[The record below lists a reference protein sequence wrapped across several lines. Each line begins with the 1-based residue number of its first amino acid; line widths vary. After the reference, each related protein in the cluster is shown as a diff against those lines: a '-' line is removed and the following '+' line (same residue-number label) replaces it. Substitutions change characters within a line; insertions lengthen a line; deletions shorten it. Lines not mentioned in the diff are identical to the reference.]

1 MQAFV
6 AGFCAQIFPVE
17 PQRSCLLHDVVY
29 RFGQRAGEGFNH
41 HLRQRCSGDIVR
53 LRAFTPGFDAD
64 LFINAGWFGQVGA
77 EAAQGGGIV
86 YPQTHAPA
94 QFALQTLCQAP
105 RNADVAVIVDNGA
118 KQPAGGGE
126 FFFKRRHFSD
136 GLKFL
141 CRARFYAIS
150 AFCQAGWREKIMF
163 IHIDKIQS

>member
-118 KQPAGGGE
+118 KQPAGGAN
-126 FFFKRRHFSD
+126 FFSNGVIFQMALNFFVGQGFTRFRRFVKRV
-136 GLKFL
+136 GVK
-141 CRARFYAIS
+141 
-150 AFCQAGWREKIMF
+150 K
-163 IHIDKIQS
+163 